1 MSEYGGNKG
10 QKVQWMIDNVGPEP
24 SAAIIQ
30 QARTEGWLCSGK
42 DGSNGWDDF
51 KTTGLDAL
59 WNSLPEP
66 GEVQEDS
73 PPFVVPQSPNY
84 PFDMPG
90 EDVPAFDLGQ
100 PAQQQPQVPTPEDF
114 SGKQGRK
121 HNYTIAQKRE
131 FIEDLN
137 NRMPQHAVALGGSP
151 NHNQMNAAYSTL
163 YGHLQAG
170 QQQQAQQQG
179 FFGMQPPQPGQPQ
192 AHGMPVGQQGMAKEA
207 DEPVLNFDQVD
218 PNVPI
223 NPPPTSTAVME
234 AGASNDNKTKR
245 AFSSLRIGM
254 QAMLN
259 QRGSAESIN
268 ARQNMMA
275 DITSFGTPQRY
286 FDAANNVFLC
296 LTGRTKPGVGQVVR
310 TQIEAGQGPQDLR
323 AIATPGFTTFIVCQG
338 ADYSTPPIEQYGC
351 YPMLARDLIGDNPP
365 QTINAIELQGDGN
378 ARFVIQLP
386 MSHEGGGSGPND
398 PRRETRLNVC
408 FFMNPDELQDLM
420 EQGLFHHLEYY
431 SENFMPT
438 FLQRYNILRQG
449 AGNFR
454 AQVGAMMRAILETFT
469 QTPAFSAYAAVQQGN
484 PDAMY
489 LYMAFKFYA
498 TKIMELTNELTALN
512 TKMVSQVITQDLL
525 RTQETL
531 YRKLV
536 DLIYEMDVWNFIIQT
551 VPEGRTQLDV
561 GFWNFSAFGI
571 SRALIAGQ
579 EALASYKNRTKPWS
593 CYPRFMYQ
601 TFFQLQQVE
610 QQQEITN
617 QQLNQAVDAAV
628 ARFNASNPSALDL
641 IRFGN
646 TQSVLRY
653 AFLNRDDVRNLP
665 PQQKLQMLT
674 ETYANKEQTVG
685 QAMIAQNASNSRLA
699 GFIARAAGMTPATFL
714 QVTGQQKSALRA
726 QSYIQEL
733 EEQRRRRIPAF
744 NINDIVQLPNQQQIS
759 QIESTVEA
767 QQFRIGMSVASQAA
781 NPRIIIKNA
790 NNQGQHITYTYKRLD
805 PQGREVGDD
814 QEIREYNL
822 LGAKENVAKANQN
835 LVVRAINAMP
845 GQGGANAGLTPQD
858 AARILGARNFEQS
871 DLSVD
876 VDVAFYQAT
885 LEEINNRELFDS
897 DGNATAAA
905 RRADGVTL
913 MMAEQLRAQRE
924 EMQQQLEV
932 LRNNAQLAA
941 LTQPQGQP
949 YWSDLNWQQEYY
961 YQKYLLYKKKFKALQ
976 KSWNI
981 LASLDQI
988 RREDNGDRPPLPI
1001 WERMTVGQVGQT
1013 VSQSGPLSVPIRV
1026 INTGWCLAAFDLAT
1040 RVGLPAS
1047 LANMAQQLRTTVFG
1061 STQTLAQTWNN
1072 GRLLSFGEWATIDS
1086 ELSNRAQTEAARNGQ
1101 LLTAYDQAWYN
1112 EYVAM
1117 KELEKQRAQDRQVN
1131 LVVLGGDV
1139 GRKAEETEDEGGERG
1154 AARRRGNQDA
1164 NNNQAG
1170 NQGGGRRKKK
1180 TKSKYNKMGG
1190 RKKKTRKKRGGKN
1203 KSRKKRGGETDLTKE
1218 QCKNE
1223 FRKHKIC
1230 GDGKKKQYLKFSRT
1244 NHPDRNPEDGGA
1256 AFQTLNSCLGQHWEG
1271 EMNKLNE
1278 DNFGCEAKAE
1288 MVGTQEGHNV
1298 PTKKVETKEGY
1309 KATNETHLGCRKA
1322 VTDGGQEY
1330 WYNKHHET
1338 TYNKNSEVCG
1348 GTDKELRLQNKKLDE
1363 KFEECDTA
1371 ITPAGEKYYYN
1382 RNTKAR
1388 TYDKDDG
1395 TCKTEQQLSV
1405 PCNSKKDCQE
1415 GQICYGEKG
1424 AKVCG
1429 TVEDAKAAGKAK
1441 GEKRRAEAA
1450 EAAAAAQ
1457 DVDLSSLPKSEEEKA
1472 TQQET
1477 VAPQTGDIDPVQKE
1491 EEPAINPQQAT
1502 ESQQT
1507 GDITPVQK
1515 EEEPAINPQQGEKI
1529 SKEELEETINKLSP
1543 ELQNELKKTQ
1553 AKFKNMSQEQIQQAF
1568 NKTTEDLFKNLAG
1581 QQGGRKKRKKA
1592 KRKTKRKTKRKKSKK
1607 RKRRTRRRR

>member
-10 QKVQWMIDNVGPEP
+10 QKVQWMIDNVAPEP

-30 QARTEGWLCSGK
+30 QAITEGWLCSGK
-42 DGSNGWDDF
+42 DGLGGWTDF
-51 KTTGLDAL
+51 KTSGLDAL

-66 GEVQEDS
+66 GEVQEAYVPSS
-73 PPFVVPQSPNY
+73 PDYSYFNP
-84 PFDMPG
+84 PG
-90 EDVPAFDLGQ
+90 EGVNDGFDLGGAAPMQ
-100 PAQQQPQVPTPEDF
+100 QGMMMQQQADPPTPEDF
-114 SGKQGRK
+114 SGRDGRR
-121 HNYTIAQKRE
+121 HNYTIAEKRA

-137 NRMPQHAVALGGSP
+137 TRVPQEHAVALGSSP
-151 NHNQMNAAYSTL
+151 THNQLNTIYSEL
-163 YGHLQAG
+163 YGEWRLVGQPQQPQQQG
-170 QQQQAQQQG
+170 QQQHG
-179 FFGMQPPQPGQPQ
+179 SMFGMQDPVIAQDGTMGGIPIPQ
-192 AHGMPVGQQGMAKEA
+192 QQGMAKEA

-218 PNVPI
+218 PNAPI
-223 NPPPTSTAVME
+223 NPPPTSTAIME
-234 AGASNDNKTKR
+234 AGASNDNKSKR

-268 ARQNMMA
+268 ARQTMMA
-275 DITSFGTPQRY
+275 GITSFGTPQRY

-323 AIATPGFTTFIVCQG
+323 AMTPAGFTTFVVCQG
-338 ADYSTPPIEQYGC
+338 ADYSTPPIDRYGC
-351 YPMLARDLIGDNPP
+351 YPMLARDLIGDRPP
-365 QTINAIELQGDGN
+365 QSINAIELQGDAN
-378 ARFVIQLP
+378 ARYVIQLP

-398 PRRETRLNVC
+398 PARETRLNVC
-408 FFMNPDELQDLM
+408 FFMNPDELQNLM

-449 AGNFR
+449 AANFR
-454 AQVGAMMRAILETFT
+454 AQVGAMMQAILETFT
-469 QTPAFSAYAAVQQGN
+469 TVPAFSAYAAVQQGN

-512 TKMVSQVITQDLL
+512 TKMATQVVTQDLL

-551 VPEGRTQLDV
+551 VPQGRTQIDV

-571 SRALIAGQ
+571 SRALRPGQ
-579 EALASYKNRTKPWS
+579 EVLASYKNRTKPWS

-601 TFFQLQQVE
+601 TFYQLRQVE

-699 GFIARAAGMTPATFL
+699 GFIARAAGMTSATFL

-733 EEQRRRRIPAF
+733 EQQRQRRIPAF
-744 NINDIVQLPNQQQIS
+744 NINDVIQLPNQEQIS
-759 QIESTVEA
+759 QIESTVGT

-781 NPRIIIKNA
+781 NPRIIIKTA

-805 PQGREVGDD
+805 AQGREVGDD
-814 QEIREYNL
+814 QEIQEFYL
-822 LGAKENVAKANQN
+822 LGAKQNVAKANQN
-835 LVVRAINAMP
+835 LVLRAINAR
-845 GQGGANAGLTPQD
+845 QGGASAGLTSQD
-858 AARILGARNFEQS
+858 AARILGARHFEQS

-885 LEEINNRELFDS
+885 LQEINNRELFDAE
-897 DGNATAAA
+897 GNATAAA

-913 MMAEQLRAQRE
+913 MMAEQLRAQ
-924 EMQQQLEV
+924 QQQMQEQLQI

-988 RREDNGDRPPLPI
+988 QRAPNGDRPPLPT
-1001 WERMTVGQVGQT
+1001 WDTMTVGQVGERVT
-1013 VSQSGPLSVPIRV
+1013 TRGALSVSIRV

-1040 RVGLPAS
+1040 RVALPAS

-1061 STQTLAQTWNN
+1061 SAQTLAQTWNN
-1072 GRLLSFGEWATIDS
+1072 GRMFSFGEWAAIDS
-1086 ELSNRAQTEAARNGQ
+1086 ELSNRAQTEAARRGQ
-1101 LLTAYDQAWYN
+1101 LLTDYDQPWYD

-1117 KELEKQRAQDRQVN
+1117 KEAEKQRAQDRQVN
-1131 LVVLGGDV
+1131 QVILGGDV
-1139 GRKAEETEDEGGERG
+1139 GRKHDDADDQGDDRG
-1154 AARRRGNQDA
+1154 AARRRRNDDDA
-1164 NNNQAG
+1164 NN

-1190 RKKKTRKKRGGKN
+1190 RKNKTRKKRGGA
-1203 KSRKKRGGETDLTKE
+1203 S
-1218 QCKNE
+1218 CK
-1223 FRKHKIC
+1223 
-1230 GDGKKKQYLKFSRT
+1230 
-1244 NHPDRNPEDGGA
+1244 
-1256 AFQTLNSCLGQHWEG
+1256 
-1271 EMNKLNE
+1271 
-1278 DNFGCEAKAE
+1278 
-1288 MVGTQEGHNV
+1288 
-1298 PTKKVETKEGY
+1298 
-1309 KATNETHLGCRKA
+1309 
-1322 VTDGGQEY
+1322 
-1330 WYNKHHET
+1330 
-1338 TYNKNSEVCG
+1338 
-1348 GTDKELRLQNKKLDE
+1348 
-1363 KFEECDTA
+1363 
-1371 ITPAGEKYYYN
+1371 
-1382 RNTKAR
+1382 
-1388 TYDKDDG
+1388 
-1395 TCKTEQQLSV
+1395 
-1405 PCNSKKDCQE
+1405 SKKDCAGDKMCLPGGTQNIE
-1415 GQICYGEKG
+1415 GGEGECVPKP
-1424 AKVCG
+1424 VF
-1429 TVEDAKAAGKAK
+1429 VSHMKARGQK
-1441 GEKRRAEAA
+1441 KRDER
-1450 EAAAAAQ
+1450 AAAKEEEQ
-1457 DVDLSSLPKSEEEKA
+1457 PEVDLSSLPEEPVAEETTTTDVPVTEPEKTEEE
-1472 TQQET
+1472 
-1477 VAPQTGDIDPVQKE
+1477 
-1491 EEPAINPQQAT
+1491 
-1502 ESQQT
+1502 
-1507 GDITPVQK
+1507 TPVPQVEESPEYKKAKK
-1515 EEEPAINPQQGEKI
+1515 EAEEKLNE
-1529 SKEELEETINKLSP
+1529 LSP
-1543 ELQNELKKTQ
+1543 EQTKEA
-1553 AKFKNMSQEQIQQAF
+1553 AKNALENIDTLLGEISNIEIMAPQEG
-1568 NKTTEDLFKNLAG
+1568 AG
-1581 QQGGRKKRKKA
+1581 KRKRRKKRKK
-1592 KRKTKRKTKRKKSKK
+1592 TKRRKSKK
-1607 RKRRTRRRR
+1607 RRSKKRRSRKRRK

>member
-1 MSEYGGNKG
+1 
-10 QKVQWMIDNVGPEP
+10 
-24 SAAIIQ
+24 
-30 QARTEGWLCSGK
+30 
-42 DGSNGWDDF
+42 
-51 KTTGLDAL
+51 
-59 WNSLPEP
+59 
-66 GEVQEDS
+66 
-73 PPFVVPQSPNY
+73 
-84 PFDMPG
+84 
-90 EDVPAFDLGQ
+90 
-100 PAQQQPQVPTPEDF
+100 
-114 SGKQGRK
+114 
-121 HNYTIAQKRE
+121 
-131 FIEDLN
+131 
-137 NRMPQHAVALGGSP
+137 MPQHAVALGGSP
-151 NHNQMNAAYSTL
+151 NHNQVNAAYSTL
-163 YGHLQAG
+163 YGHWQAG

-179 FFGMQPPQPGQPQ
+179 FFGMQPPQPGQP
-192 AHGMPVGQQGMAKEA
+192 HGMPIPPQGMAKEA

-234 AGASNDNKTKR
+234 AGASNDNKSKR
-245 AFSSLRIGM
+245 GFASLRIGM

-268 ARQNMMA
+268 ARQTMMA

-310 TQIEAGQGPQDLR
+310 TEIEAGQGPQDLR
-323 AIATPGFTTFIVCQG
+323 AMTPAGFTTFVVCQG

-351 YPMLARDLIGDNPP
+351 YPMLARDLIGDLPP
-365 QTINAIELQGDGN
+365 QSINAIELQGDAN
-378 ARFVIQLP
+378 ARYVIQLP

-398 PRRETRLNVC
+398 PARETRLNVC
-408 FFMNPDELQDLM
+408 FFMNPDELQNLM

-449 AGNFR
+449 AANFR
-454 AQVGAMMRAILETFT
+454 AQVGAMMQAILETFT
-469 QTPAFSAYAAVQQGN
+469 TVPAFSAYAAVQQGN

-489 LYMAFKFYA
+489 LYMAFKFYT

-512 TKMVSQVITQDLL
+512 TKMATQVVTQDLL

-551 VPEGRTQLDV
+551 VPQGRTQIDV

-571 SRALIAGQ
+571 SRALRQGQ
-579 EALASYKNRTKPWS
+579 EVLASYKNRTKPWS

-601 TFFQLQQVE
+601 TFYQLRQVE

-733 EEQRRRRIPAF
+733 EQQRQRRIPAF
-744 NINDIVQLPNQQQIS
+744 NINDVIQLPNQEQIS
-759 QIESTVEA
+759 QIESTVGT

-805 PQGREVGDD
+805 AQGREVGDD
-814 QEIREYNL
+814 QEIQEFYL
-822 LGAKENVAKANQN
+822 LGAKQNVAKANQN
-835 LVVRAINAMP
+835 LVLRAINAS
-845 GQGGANAGLTPQD
+845 QGGASAGLTPQD
-858 AARILGARNFEQS
+858 AARILGARHFEQS

-885 LEEINNRELFDS
+885 LQEINNRELFDAE
-897 DGNATAAA
+897 GNATAAA

-913 MMAEQLRAQRE
+913 MMAEQLRAQ
-924 EMQQQLEV
+924 QQQMQEQLQI

-988 RREDNGDRPPLPI
+988 QRAPNGDRPPLPT
-1001 WERMTVGQVGQT
+1001 WERVTVGQVGER
-1013 VSQSGPLSVPIRV
+1013 VSQSGPLSVSIRV

-1040 RVGLPAS
+1040 RVALPAS

-1061 STQTLAQTWNN
+1061 SAQTLAQTWNN

-1086 ELSNRAQTEAARNGQ
+1086 ELSNRAQTEAARRGQ
-1101 LLTAYDQAWYN
+1101 LLTAYDQAWYDR
-1112 EYVAM
+1112 YVAM

-1131 LVVLGGDV
+1131 QVVLGGDV
-1139 GRKAEETEDEGGERG
+1139 GRKHDDADDQGDERG
-1154 AARRRGNQDA
+1154 ASRRRRNDDGA
-1164 NNNQAG
+1164 NN

-1190 RKKKTRKKRGGKN
+1190 RKNKTRKKRGGA
-1203 KSRKKRGGETDLTKE
+1203 S
-1218 QCKNE
+1218 CK
-1223 FRKHKIC
+1223 
-1230 GDGKKKQYLKFSRT
+1230 
-1244 NHPDRNPEDGGA
+1244 
-1256 AFQTLNSCLGQHWEG
+1256 
-1271 EMNKLNE
+1271 
-1278 DNFGCEAKAE
+1278 
-1288 MVGTQEGHNV
+1288 
-1298 PTKKVETKEGY
+1298 
-1309 KATNETHLGCRKA
+1309 
-1322 VTDGGQEY
+1322 
-1330 WYNKHHET
+1330 
-1338 TYNKNSEVCG
+1338 
-1348 GTDKELRLQNKKLDE
+1348 
-1363 KFEECDTA
+1363 
-1371 ITPAGEKYYYN
+1371 
-1382 RNTKAR
+1382 
-1388 TYDKDDG
+1388 
-1395 TCKTEQQLSV
+1395 
-1405 PCNSKKDCQE
+1405 SKKDCAGDKMCLPGGTQNIEGGE
-1415 GQICYGEKG
+1415 GQCVPKP
-1424 AKVCG
+1424 VF
-1429 TVEDAKAAGKAK
+1429 VSHMKARGQK
-1441 GEKRRAEAA
+1441 KRDER
-1450 EAAAAAQ
+1450 AAAKEEEQ
-1457 DVDLSSLPKSEEEKA
+1457 PEVDLSSLPEEPVAEETTTTDVPSTEPEKTEETTTTDVPSTEPEKTEEE
-1472 TQQET
+1472 
-1477 VAPQTGDIDPVQKE
+1477 
-1491 EEPAINPQQAT
+1491 
-1502 ESQQT
+1502 
-1507 GDITPVQK
+1507 TPVPQVEESPEYKKAKK
-1515 EEEPAINPQQGEKI
+1515 EAEEKLNE
-1529 SKEELEETINKLSP
+1529 LSP
-1543 ELQNELKKTQ
+1543 EQTKEAAKKALENIDTLLGEISNIEIM
-1553 AKFKNMSQEQIQQAF
+1553 APQEG
-1568 NKTTEDLFKNLAG
+1568 AG
-1581 QQGGRKKRKKA
+1581 KRKKRKKR
-1592 KRKTKRKTKRKKSKK
+1592 KKTKRRKSKK
-1607 RKRRTRRRR
+1607 RRSKKRRSRKRRR

>member
-42 DGSNGWDDF
+42 DGSNGWTDF
-51 KTTGLDAL
+51 KTSGLDSL

-66 GEVQEDS
+66 GEVQEGSS
-73 PPFVVPQSPNY
+73 PYVPQSPNY
-84 PFDMPG
+84 SYFNPPG
-90 EDVPAFDLGQ
+90 SDDDGEEVPAFDLGQ
-100 PAQQQPQVPTPEDF
+100 PAQQQPQQPQLPTPEEF

-137 NRMPQHAVALGGSP
+137 TRVPQHAVALGGSP
-151 NHNQMNAAYSTL
+151 NHNQLNATYNTL
-163 YGHLQAG
+163 YSEWRLVG
-170 QQQQAQQQG
+170 QPQQPQQQAQQQG
-179 FFGMQPPQPGQPQ
+179 FFGMQPPQPGQQQP
-192 AHGMPVGQQGMAKEA
+192 HGMPIPPQGMAKEA

-218 PNVPI
+218 PNAPI
-223 NPPPTSTAVME
+223 NPPPTSTAIME
-234 AGASNDNKTKR
+234 AGASNDNKSKT

-268 ARQNMMA
+268 ARQTMMA

-323 AIATPGFTTFIVCQG
+323 AMTPAGFTTFVVCQG
-338 ADYSTPPIEQYGC
+338 ADYSTPPIERYGC
-351 YPMLARDLIGDNPP
+351 YPMLARDLIGDRPP
-365 QTINAIELQGDGN
+365 QSINAIELQGDAN
-378 ARFVIQLP
+378 ARYVIQLP

-398 PRRETRLNVC
+398 PARETRLNVC
-408 FFMNPDELQDLM
+408 FFMNPDELQNLM

-449 AGNFR
+449 AANFR
-454 AQVGAMMRAILETFT
+454 AQVGAMMQAILETFT
-469 QTPAFSAYAAVQQGN
+469 TVPAFSAYAAVQQGN

-512 TKMVSQVITQDLL
+512 TKMATQVVTQDLL

-551 VPEGRTQLDV
+551 VPQGRTQIDV

-571 SRALIAGQ
+571 SRALRPGQ
-579 EALASYKNRTKPWS
+579 EVLASYKNRTKPWS

-601 TFFQLQQVE
+601 TFYQLRQVE

-733 EEQRRRRIPAF
+733 EQQRQRRIPAF
-744 NINDIVQLPNQQQIS
+744 NINDVIQLPNQEQIS
-759 QIESTVEA
+759 QIESTVGT

-781 NPRIIIKNA
+781 NPRIIIKNS
-790 NNQGQHITYTYKRLD
+790 NNQGQHITYTYRRLD
-805 PQGREVGDD
+805 AQGREVGDD
-814 QEIREYNL
+814 QEIQEFYL
-822 LGAKENVAKANQN
+822 LGAKQNVAKANQN
-835 LVVRAINAMP
+835 LVLRAINAS
-845 GQGGANAGLTPQD
+845 QGGASAGLTPQD
-858 AARILGARNFEQS
+858 AARILGARHFEQS

-885 LEEINNRELFDS
+885 LQEINNRELFDAE
-897 DGNATAAA
+897 GNATAAA

-913 MMAEQLRAQRE
+913 MMAEQLRAQ
-924 EMQQQLEV
+924 QQQMQEQLLV

-949 YWSDLNWQQEYY
+949 YWSDLTWQQEYY

-988 RREDNGDRPPLPI
+988 QREPNGDRPPLPTWSEI
-1001 WERMTVGQVGQT
+1001 TVGQVGER
-1013 VSQSGPLSVPIRV
+1013 VSQSGPLSVSIRV

-1040 RVGLPAS
+1040 RIALPAS

-1061 STQTLAQTWNN
+1061 SAQTLAQTWNN

-1086 ELSNRAQTEAARNGQ
+1086 ELSNRAQTEAARRGQ
-1101 LLTAYDQAWYN
+1101 LLTAYDQAWYDR
-1112 EYVAM
+1112 YVAM
-1117 KELEKQRAQDRQVN
+1117 KELERQRYIDRQVN
-1131 LVVLGGDV
+1131 QVILGGDV
-1139 GRKAEETEDEGGERG
+1139 GRKHDDADDQGDERG
-1154 AARRRGNQDA
+1154 AARRKRNDDGA
-1164 NNNQAG
+1164 NN

-1190 RKKKTRKKRGGKN
+1190 RKNKTRKKRGGA
-1203 KSRKKRGGETDLTKE
+1203 S
-1218 QCKNE
+1218 CK
-1223 FRKHKIC
+1223 
-1230 GDGKKKQYLKFSRT
+1230 
-1244 NHPDRNPEDGGA
+1244 
-1256 AFQTLNSCLGQHWEG
+1256 
-1271 EMNKLNE
+1271 
-1278 DNFGCEAKAE
+1278 
-1288 MVGTQEGHNV
+1288 
-1298 PTKKVETKEGY
+1298 
-1309 KATNETHLGCRKA
+1309 
-1322 VTDGGQEY
+1322 
-1330 WYNKHHET
+1330 
-1338 TYNKNSEVCG
+1338 
-1348 GTDKELRLQNKKLDE
+1348 
-1363 KFEECDTA
+1363 
-1371 ITPAGEKYYYN
+1371 
-1382 RNTKAR
+1382 
-1388 TYDKDDG
+1388 
-1395 TCKTEQQLSV
+1395 
-1405 PCNSKKDCQE
+1405 SKKDCAGDKMCLPGGTQNIEGGE
-1415 GQICYGEKG
+1415 GQCVPKP
-1424 AKVCG
+1424 VF
-1429 TVEDAKAAGKAK
+1429 VSHMKARGQK
-1441 GEKRRAEAA
+1441 KRDER
-1450 EAAAAAQ
+1450 AAAKEEEQ
-1457 DVDLSSLPKSEEEKA
+1457 PEVDLSSLPEEPVAEETTTTEPEKTEETPTDVPSTEPEKTEEE
-1472 TQQET
+1472 
-1477 VAPQTGDIDPVQKE
+1477 
-1491 EEPAINPQQAT
+1491 
-1502 ESQQT
+1502 
-1507 GDITPVQK
+1507 TPVPQVEESPEYKKAKK
-1515 EEEPAINPQQGEKI
+1515 EAEEKLNE
-1529 SKEELEETINKLSP
+1529 LSP
-1543 ELQNELKKTQ
+1543 EQTKEAAKKALENIDTLLGEISNIEIM
-1553 AKFKNMSQEQIQQAF
+1553 APQEG
-1568 NKTTEDLFKNLAG
+1568 AG
-1581 QQGGRKKRKKA
+1581 KRKKRKKR
-1592 KRKTKRKTKRKKSKK
+1592 KKTKRRKSKK
-1607 RKRRTRRRR
+1607 RRSKKRRSRKRRR